1 LGHSDQPKPDE
12 TVSAKQQE
20 SKRRKLGVMFLGNRR
35 NKRTLEDTLADSLIF
50 RGFVADFKRAGDLKQ
65 LLALGLM
72 WSSAMIAIVTHP
84 LFTSNFWK
92 MKWKIGILTVAVFA
106 AMC

>member
-1 LGHSDQPKPDE
+1 
-12 TVSAKQQE
+12 
-20 SKRRKLGVMFLGNRR
+20 M
-35 NKRTLEDTLADSLIF
+35 
-50 RGFVADFKRAGDLKQ
+50 ADFKRAGDLKQ

-72 WSSAMIAIVTHP
+72 WSRAMIAIVTHP

-92 MKWKIGILTVAVFA
+92 MKWKIGILTIAVFA